1 MSVLAMMP
9 LAERDGRKAEHGD
22 NLDLVGLRVR
32 LEIRLLAEERELA
45 HARSRAE
52 SVSDREARWI
62 SNLRRYERL
71 CDLLARQP
79 AA

>member
-1 MSVLAMMP
+1 MSVLAMIP
-9 LAERDGRKAEHGD
+9 SAEREGRSAERGD
-22 NLDLVGLRVR
+22 IVDLMGLRVR

-52 SVSDREARWI
+52 SIADREARWI

-71 CDLLARQP
+71 CDLLARHP